1 MASYLETHTH
11 KLEEQ
16 RLEPRSWYLT
26 LVISTFLSIV
36 LKFIDKI
43 NLHLFAII
51 MFLHQVCQKKKKCF
65 STKLFI
71 ISLLF
76 KLFFLWLANLL
87 FTFFLKEFAFQT
99 WHSRIVFCIGRLR
112 ISHMVFDLLKNIE
125 LVRIIFVLCLI
136 LKMFFVLNKLKSM
149 DKTRI

>member
-26 LVISTFLSIV
+26 LVILTFLSIV

-51 MFLHQVCQKKKKCF
+51 MFLHQVCQKKKM
-65 STKLFI
+65 
-71 ISLLF
+71 
-76 KLFFLWLANLL
+76 FLHQVIYNL
-87 FTFFLKEFAFQT
+87 FAFQT
-99 WHSRIVFCIGRLR
+99 F
-112 ISHMVFDLLKNIE
+112 
-125 LVRIIFVLCLI
+125 
-136 LKMFFVLNKLKSM
+136 FFVAG
-149 DKTRI
+149 